1 MVKFSKNC
9 HLATMW
15 VTVSRHI
22 KMETGNLRGF
32 CSSQNENFMVA
43 CTRVKAD
50 RNAKNCSD
58 SECFEH
64 EHVLNRALVD
74 VEY

>member
-1 MVKFSKNC
+1 
-9 HLATMW
+9 MW

-22 KMETGNLRGF
+22 KMETSNLKGF
-32 CSSQNENFMVA
+32 CSGENENFIEA

-58 SECFEH
+58 SECFEY
-64 EHVLNRALVD
+64 EA
-74 VEY
+74 

>member
-1 MVKFSKNC
+1 
-9 HLATMW
+9 
-15 VTVSRHI
+15 
-22 KMETGNLRGF
+22 
-32 CSSQNENFMVA
+32 MVA